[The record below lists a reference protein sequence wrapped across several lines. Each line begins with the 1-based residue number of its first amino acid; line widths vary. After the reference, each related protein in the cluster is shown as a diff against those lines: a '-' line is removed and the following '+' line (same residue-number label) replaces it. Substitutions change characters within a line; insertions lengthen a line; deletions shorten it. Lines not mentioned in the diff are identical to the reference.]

1 MQLVSHVLVEEAART
16 GRTGSTTVHI
26 SQVLDKVDAG
36 DIALPEFQ
44 RGYVWT
50 RDQVRG
56 FFQSLYRGY
65 PIGGFL
71 TWSTRADG
79 VQTRGGDLGRDGTIH
94 LLLDGQ
100 QRVTT
105 LYGVTRGRAPSFFE
119 GNASALTGLHF
130 NLQTEA
136 FEFYAPAKMKD
147 NQVWVDVTALFQSGL
162 ASQLLAV
169 TQLANGDA
177 DLQVAYIE
185 RLNRITQIKDRS
197 VHIDEVTGEDKTID
211 VVVEIFNRVNSGGTK
226 LSKGDL
232 ALAAICAAWP
242 AARPTMNRALQ
253 DWSTAGFG
261 FKLDWLLRNVNAVIT
276 GEAQF
281 SKLADVDVLAF
292 RSGLAETIDAVSYLL
307 NALGGRLGLDHG
319 AVLSGRGALPVMSR
333 LLHHHSGSFPDA
345 MTRDRL
351 FYWYVHSFL
360 WGRHTGAT
368 ETVLNQDLQALDE
381 GGIGQLISVLRRSRG
396 GHLAVGSD
404 DFVGSS
410 MGSRFYP
417 LLYMLTR
424 VYGAQD
430 FVSGVPLRDG
440 MLGRLSSLQVHHI
453 FPKALLYKHDYSRA
467 EVNAVANFCFLTQDT
482 NLKIGAK
489 EPAEYL
495 AEIESRMP
503 GALATQWIPMD
514 RDLWKVSNYPDF
526 LAARRALLA
535 RAANE
540 FLQGLHDGPSPV
552 ALADSRASLTTA
564 SSAAS
569 PDMAETDAADEVP
582 GLRELL
588 SELREADLAAPELD
602 SEVSDPHSGAAIT
615 VAAAFWPQGLWAEG
629 GVPVVLAPDTTE
641 KQQAALEAGDYR
653 IFHSTDALRGYIRNL
668 HAER

>member
-1 MQLVSHVLVEEAART
+1 M
-16 GRTGSTTVHI
+16 HI
-26 SQVLDKVDAG
+26 SQVLDKVEAG

-71 TWSTRADG
+71 TWSTKAEG
-79 VQTRGGDLGRDGTIH
+79 VQTRGGASGRDGTIH

-105 LYGVTRGRAPSFFE
+105 LYGVTRGKAPKFFE

-130 NLQTEA
+130 NLDTES
-136 FEFYAPAKMKD
+136 FGFYAPAKMKD
-147 NQVWVDVTALFQSGL
+147 NPVWVDVTALFQNGL
-162 ASQLLAV
+162 GSQLLAV
-169 TQLANGDA
+169 TELAKGDA
-177 DLQVAYIE
+177 GLQAAYIE

-197 VHIDEVTGEDKTID
+197 VHIDEVTGEGKTID

-226 LSKGDL
+226 LTKGDL
-232 ALAAICAAWP
+232 ALATICAAWP
-242 AARPTMNRALQ
+242 AARPTMNQALD
-253 DWSTAGFG
+253 DWSAAGFS
-261 FKLDWLLRNVNAVIT
+261 FKLDWLLRNVNAVLT

-281 SKLADVDVLAF
+281 SKLADVEVPAF
-292 RSGLAETIDAVSYLL
+292 RTGLAETIDSVSYLL

-333 LLHHHSGSFPDA
+333 LLHHHGGSFPDA

-368 ETVLNQDLQALDE
+368 ETILNQDLQALDD
-381 GGIGQLISVLRRSRG
+381 GGVDQLIGVLRRSRG
-396 GHLAVGSD
+396 GHLAVAAD

-489 EPAEYL
+489 EPVEYL
-495 AEIESRMP
+495 EEIESRMP
-503 GALATQWIPMD
+503 GALATQWIPTD

-526 LAARRALLA
+526 LAARRDLLA

-552 ALADSRASLTTA
+552 ALTDARTSLVAVT
-564 SSAAS
+564 SAAA
-569 PDMAETDAADEVP
+569 PPGTAKTDAADEVP
-582 GLRELL
+582 GLSALL

-602 SEVSDPHSGAAIT
+602 SEVSDPRTGAALT
-615 VAAAFWPQGLWAEG
+615 VAAAFWPQGLRAEG
-629 GVPVVLAPDTTE
+629 GVPVVLAPDTSE
-641 KQQAALEAGDYR
+641 EEQAALEAGDYR

-668 HAER
+668 RAEQ

>member
-1 MQLVSHVLVEEAART
+1 MQ
-16 GRTGSTTVHI
+16 I
-26 SQVLDKVDAG
+26 SQILDKVDAG

-56 FFQSLYRGY
+56 FFQSLYRNY

-71 TWSTRADG
+71 TWSTKAESAD
-79 VQTRGGDLGRDGTIH
+79 TRGGRSDKDGTIH

-105 LYGVTRGRAPSFFE
+105 LYGVTRGRPPRFFE
-119 GNASALTGLHF
+119 GHPATLTGLHF
-130 NLQTEA
+130 NLQTEV

-147 NQVWVDVTALFQSGL
+147 NPVWVDVTALFQGGL
-162 ASQLLAV
+162 GSQLLTA
-169 TQLANGDA
+169 TQLAAGDA
-177 DLQVAYIE
+177 SLQVAYIE

-242 AARPTMNRALQ
+242 EARPTMNDALNT
-253 DWSTAGFG
+253 WSAAGFD
-261 FKLDWLLRNVNAVIT
+261 FKLDWLLRNVNGVLT

-281 SKLADVDVLAF
+281 SKLADVDVSAF
-292 RSGLAETIDAVSYLL
+292 QTGLKDTIDSIGYLL

-319 AVLSGRGALPVMSR
+319 RVLSGRGAFPVMSR
-333 LLHHHSGSFPDA
+333 LLYRHDGSFPDA
-345 MTRDRL
+345 ATRDRL

-368 ETVLNQDLQALDE
+368 ETALNQDLQALDD
-381 GGIGQLISVLRRSRG
+381 GGVDELIETLRRSRG
-396 GHLAVGSD
+396 GRLLVGPD

-430 FVSGVPLRDG
+430 LGSGVPLRDG
-440 MLGRLSSLQVHHI
+440 MLGRLSSLQVHHV
-453 FPKALLYKHDYSRA
+453 FPKARLYEHGYSRA
-467 EVNAVANFCFLTQDT
+467 EVNAVANFCFLTQDA
-482 NLKIGAK
+482 NLRIGARH
-489 EPAEYL
+489 PAEYL
-495 AEIESRMP
+495 EEVEARVP
-503 GALATQWIPMD
+503 GALASQWIPTD
-514 RDLWKVSNYPDF
+514 RELWRIENYQGF
-526 LAARRALLA
+526 LAARRELLA

-540 FLQGLHDGPSPV
+540 FLQALHDGPSPV
-552 ALADSRASLTTA
+552 ELTP
-564 SSAAS
+564 SAAFGTG
-569 PDMAETDAADEVP
+569 PAAVASNEPATEEEVP
-582 GLRELL
+582 GLVALLDEL
-588 SELREADLAAPELD
+588 EAAGLAAPELD
-602 SEVSDPHSGAAIT
+602 SEVSDSRSGAAIT
-615 VAAAFWPQGLWAEG
+615 VAAAYWPHGLQEEL
-629 GVPVVLAPDTTE
+629 GVPVVLAPDTTPE
-641 KQQAALEAGDYR
+641 EQTALEAGDYR
-653 IFHSTDALRGYIRNL
+653 VFHSTDALRRYIAHL
-668 HAER
+668 HS

>member
-1 MQLVSHVLVEEAART
+1 MQ
-16 GRTGSTTVHI
+16 I

-71 TWSTRADG
+71 TWSTKAEC
-79 VQTRGGDLGRDGTIH
+79 VQTRGETSGRDGTIH

-130 NLQTEA
+130 NLQTES

-147 NQVWVDVTALFQSGL
+147 NAAWVDVTALFKGGL
-162 ASQLLAV
+162 ASQLMPA

-177 DLQVAYIE
+177 QLQVAYIE
-185 RLNRITQIKDRS
+185 RLNRITQIRDRS

-242 AARPTMNRALQ
+242 AARPTMNQALA
-253 DWSTAGFG
+253 DWSAAGFG
-261 FKLDWLLRNVNAVIT
+261 FKLDWLLRNVNAVVT

-281 SKLADVDVLAF
+281 SKLADVPVATF
-292 RSGLAETIDAVSYLL
+292 QSGLAQTIDSVAHLL

-319 AVLSGRGALPVMSR
+319 AVLSGRGAFPVMSR
-333 LLHHHSGSFPDA
+333 LLHRHGGSFPDA

-360 WGRHTGAT
+360 WGRHAGAT
-368 ETVLNQDLQALDE
+368 ETVLNQDLQALDDD
-381 GGIGQLISVLRRSRG
+381 GVNQLISVLRRSRG
-396 GHLAVGSD
+396 GHLEVGAD
-404 DFVGSS
+404 DFVGST

-424 VYGAQD
+424 VYGAED
-430 FVSGVPLRDG
+430 FVSGVPLKDG

-453 FPKALLYKHDYSRA
+453 FPKALLHKHNYSRA
-467 EVNAVANFCFLTQDT
+467 EVNAVANFCFLTQDS

-495 AEIESRMP
+495 EEIESRMP
-503 GALATQWIPMD
+503 GALASQWIPMD

-526 LAARRALLA
+526 LAARRDLLA

-540 FLQGLHDGPSPV
+540 FLRGLHDGPSPV
-552 ALADSRASLTTA
+552 ALTDGRPALTTSSSAVAPGMVKADSAT
-564 SSAAS
+564 
-569 PDMAETDAADEVP
+569 DEVP
-582 GLRELL
+582 GLRQLL
-588 SELREADLAAPELD
+588 SEVREADLAEPELD
-602 SEVSDPHSGAAIT
+602 SEVCDPRTGAAVT
-615 VAAAFWPQGLWAEG
+615 VAAAFWPHGLRAEG
-629 GVPVVLAPDTTE
+629 GVPVVLAPDASE
-641 KQQAALEAGDYR
+641 EEQSALEAADYR
-653 IFHSTDALRGYIRNL
+653 IFHSPAALHGYLHNL
-668 HAER
+668 RIEQ

>member
-1 MQLVSHVLVEEAART
+1 M
-16 GRTGSTTVHI
+16 HI

-36 DIALPEFQ
+36 GIALPEFQ

-71 TWSTRADG
+71 TWSTKAEG
-79 VQTRGGDLGRDGTIH
+79 VQTRGGDSGRDGSIH

-130 NLQTEA
+130 NLQTES

-147 NQVWVDVTALFQSGL
+147 NPLWVDVTALFQSGL
-162 ASQLLAV
+162 ASQLIAV

-177 DLQVAYIE
+177 GLQVAYIE

-281 SKLADVDVLAF
+281 SKLADVDVAAF

-307 NALGGRLGLDHG
+307 NSLGGRLGLDHG

-333 LLHHHSGSFPDA
+333 LLRGHGGSFPDA

-381 GGIGQLISVLRRSRG
+381 GGVDQLINVLRRSRG
-396 GHLAVGSD
+396 GHLAVAAD

-424 VYGAQD
+424 VHGAQD

-453 FPKALLYKHDYSRA
+453 FPKALLYKHDYSRG

-495 AEIESRMP
+495 EEIESRMP

-514 RDLWKVSNYPDF
+514 RDLWKVSSYPEF

-535 RAANE
+535 GAANDL
-540 FLQGLHDGPSPV
+540 LQGLHDGPSLV
-552 ALADSRASLTTA
+552 ALAGAGESLTAT
-564 SSAAS
+564 SFAAPS
-569 PDMAETDAADEVP
+569 GISKSDPVDEVP
-582 GLRELL
+582 GLRALL
-588 SELREADLAAPELD
+588 SEVHEADLAEPELD
-602 SEVSDPHSGAAIT
+602 SEVSEPRSGAAIA
-615 VAAAFWPQGLWAEG
+615 VAAAFWPQGLRAEG
-629 GVPVVLAPDTTE
+629 GVPVVLVPDTSE
-641 KQQAALEAGDYR
+641 EEQIALEAAGYR
-653 IFHSTDALRGYIRNL
+653 IFHSTDALRAYVRNQC
-668 HAER
+668 AEQ

>member
-1 MQLVSHVLVEEAART
+1 M
-16 GRTGSTTVHI
+16 HI

>member
-1 MQLVSHVLVEEAART
+1 M
-16 GRTGSTTVHI
+16 HI
-26 SQVLDKVDAG
+26 SQVLDKIDAG

-71 TWSTRADG
+71 TWSTKADG
-79 VQTRGGDLGRDGTIH
+79 AQTRGGDSGRDGTIH

-136 FEFYAPAKMKD
+136 FEFYAPAKMKG
-147 NQVWVDVTALFQSGL
+147 NPIWVDVTALFQSGL
-162 ASQLLAV
+162 ASQLIAV

-197 VHIDEVTGEDKTID
+197 VHIDEVTGDDKTID

-281 SKLADVDVLAF
+281 SKLADVDVPAF
-292 RSGLAETIDAVSYLL
+292 QSGLAETIDSVSYLL
-307 NALGGRLGLDHG
+307 NSLGGRLGLDHG

-333 LLHHHSGSFPDA
+333 LLHHHNGSFPDA

-368 ETVLNQDLQALDE
+368 ETVLNQDLQALDD
-381 GGIGQLISVLRRSRG
+381 GGVDQLISVLRRSRG
-396 GHLAVGSD
+396 GHLQVGSD

-424 VYGAQD
+424 IYGAQD

-453 FPKALLYKHDYSRA
+453 FPKALLYKHDYGRA

-482 NLKIGAK
+482 NLKIAAK
-489 EPAEYL
+489 EPSEYL

-514 RDLWKVSNYPDF
+514 RDLWKLSNYPDF

-552 ALADSRASLTTA
+552 ALADSRASLTTT
-564 SSAAS
+564 SSAAPPS
-569 PDMAETDAADEVP
+569 RTKADAADEIP
-582 GLRELL
+582 GLRALL
-588 SELREADLAAPELD
+588 SELREADLATPELD
-602 SEVSDPHSGAAIT
+602 SEVSDPHTGAAIT

-629 GVPVVLAPDTTE
+629 AVPVVLAPDTSETE
-641 KQQAALEAGDYR
+641 QAALEAGDYR
-653 IFHSTDALRGYIRNL
+653 IFHSTDALRGYIRNVR
-668 HAER
+668 AEQ

>member
-1 MQLVSHVLVEEAART
+1 MR
-16 GRTGSTTVHI
+16 I

-71 TWSTRADG
+71 TWSTKAESAE
-79 VQTRGGDLGRDGTIH
+79 TRGGVSGKDGSIH

-105 LYGVTRGRAPSFFE
+105 LYGVTRGRPPRFFE
-119 GNASALTGLHF
+119 GNTSTLSGLHF

-147 NQVWVDVTALFQSGL
+147 NPVWVDVTALCQGGL
-162 ASQLLAV
+162 GSHLLTV
-169 TQLANGDA
+169 TRLAEGDA
-177 DLQVAYIE
+177 ELQAVYIE
-185 RLNRITQIKDRS
+185 RLNRITQIKDRT
-197 VHIDEVTGEDKTID
+197 VHIEEVTGEDKTID

-242 AARPTMNRALQ
+242 AARPTMNQALNS
-253 DWSTAGFG
+253 WSDAGFE
-261 FKLDWLLRNVNAVIT
+261 FKLDWLLRNVNAVLT

-281 SKLADVDVLAF
+281 SKLADVDVADFKEGL
-292 RSGLAETIDAVSYLL
+292 SGTIDSVSYLL

-319 AVLSGRGALPVMSR
+319 RVLNGRAAFPVMSR
-333 LLHHHSGSFPDA
+333 LLHHHGGRFPDA

-351 FYWYVHSFL
+351 FHWYVHSFL

-368 ETVLNQDLQALDE
+368 ETALNQDLQALDD
-381 GGIGQLISVLRRSRG
+381 GGVDQLIEVLRRWRG
-396 GHLAVGSD
+396 GHLGIRPD
-404 DFVGSS
+404 DFIGSS

-417 LLYMLTR
+417 LLYLLTR

-430 FVSGVPLRDG
+430 FVSGVPLKDG
-440 MLGRLSSLQVHHI
+440 MLGKLSSLQVHHI
-453 FPKALLYKHDYSRA
+453 FPKARLYEHGCSRA

-482 NLKIGAK
+482 NLRIGAK
-489 EPAEYL
+489 KPAEYL
-495 AEIESRMP
+495 EEVEARVP

-514 RDLWKVSNYPDF
+514 RELWRVERYPEF
-526 LAARRALLA
+526 LAARRELLA
-535 RAANE
+535 SAADS
-540 FLQGLHDGPSPV
+540 FLKALHDGPSPV
-552 ALADSRASLTTA
+552 ELATTSELIPSQRAVTV
-564 SSAAS
+564 
-569 PDMAETDAADEVP
+569 ADTEDEEIP

-588 SELREADLAAPELD
+588 SEIADAGLAAPDLD
-602 SEVSDPHSGAAIT
+602 SEVSDPRSGAAIT
-615 VAAAFWPQGLWAEG
+615 IAAAYWPQGLQEEVGA
-629 GVPVVLAPDTTE
+629 PVVLAPDTTAE
-641 KQQAALEAGDYR
+641 EQTALEAGDYR
-653 IFHSTDALRGYIRNL
+653 VFHSTDALRRHIGHLRS
-668 HAER
+668 EQVSVG

>member
-1 MQLVSHVLVEEAART
+1 M
-16 GRTGSTTVHI
+16 TVHI

-71 TWSTRADG
+71 TWSTKAEG
-79 VQTRGGDLGRDGTIH
+79 VQTRGGDSGRDGTIH

-147 NQVWVDVTALFQSGL
+147 NPVWVDVTALFQSGL

-242 AARPTMNRALQ
+242 AARPTMNQALQ
-253 DWSTAGFG
+253 DWSTAGFS

-281 SKLADVDVLAF
+281 SKLADVDVPAF
-292 RSGLAETIDAVSYLL
+292 RSGLAETIDSVSYLL

-333 LLHHHSGSFPDA
+333 LLHHHGGSFPDA

-368 ETVLNQDLQALDE
+368 ETVLNQDLQALDD
-381 GGIGQLISVLRRSRG
+381 GGVDQLISVLRRSRG

-495 AEIESRMP
+495 EEIESRMP

-564 SSAAS
+564 SSAAP
-569 PDMAETDAADEVP
+569 PDTAETDAADEVP
-582 GLRELL
+582 GLRALL

-641 KQQAALEAGDYR
+641 EEQAALEAGDYR

-668 HAER
+668 RAER

>member
-1 MQLVSHVLVEEAART
+1 M
-16 GRTGSTTVHI
+16 HI
-26 SQVLDKVDAG
+26 AQILDKVDAG

-71 TWSTRADG
+71 TWSTKAENAD
-79 VQTRGGDLGRDGTIH
+79 TRGEKLAQDGTIH

-105 LYGVTRGRAPSFFE
+105 LYGVTRGRPPRFFE
-119 GNASALTGLHF
+119 GKADTLTGLHF
-130 NLQTEA
+130 NLHTEA

-147 NQVWVDVTALFQSGL
+147 NPVWVDVTALFQGGL
-162 ASQLLAV
+162 GSQLLAV
-169 TQLANGDA
+169 TQLAAGDA
-177 DLQVAYIE
+177 TLQASYIE

-197 VHIDEVTGEDKTID
+197 VHVDEVTGDDKSID

-242 AARPTMNRALQ
+242 DARPTMNQALSS
-253 DWSTAGFG
+253 WSDAGFD
-261 FKLDWLLRNVNAVIT
+261 FKLDWLLRNVNAVLT

-281 SKLADVDVLAF
+281 SKLADVQVSAF
-292 RSGLAETIDAVSYLL
+292 QTGLAETIDAVAYLL

-319 AVLSGRGALPVMSR
+319 RVLNGRGAFPVMSR
-333 LLHHHSGSFPDA
+333 LLHHHGGTFPDA

-351 FYWYVHSFL
+351 FHWYVHSFL

-368 ETVLNQDLQALDE
+368 ETALNQDLQAVDE
-381 GGIGQLISVLRRSRG
+381 GGVDGLIDVLRRNRG
-396 GHLAVGSD
+396 GHLVVRPD
-404 DFVGSS
+404 DFIGSS

-453 FPKALLYKHDYSRA
+453 FPKARLYEHGYSRA

-482 NLKIGAK
+482 NLRVSAK
-489 EPAEYL
+489 KPVEYL
-495 AEIESRMP
+495 AEIENRMP
-503 GALATQWIPMD
+503 GALSTQWIPMN
-514 RDLWKVSNYPDF
+514 RDLWRIENYPDF
-526 LAARRALLA
+526 LTARRELLA
-535 RAANE
+535 KAANE
-540 FLQGLHDGPSPV
+540 FLQVLHDGPSPMELMPS
-552 ALADSRASLTTA
+552 ATTLIPKQ
-564 SSAAS
+564 STS
-569 PDMAETDAADEVP
+569 PVGSGDPDAETDIP
-582 GLRELL
+582 GFEDLL
-588 SELREADLAAPELD
+588 ATLEEAGLAKPELD
-602 SEVSDPHSGAAIT
+602 SEVSDPHTGAAVV
-615 VAAAFWPQGLWAEG
+615 VAAAYWPQGLQKEVG
-629 GVPVVLAPDTTE
+629 TPVVLAPDITKE
-641 KQQAALEAGDYR
+641 EQAALEAGDYR
-653 IFHSTDALRGYIRNL
+653 LFHSADSLRRFIDNL
-668 HAER
+668 HMEQMAG

>member
-1 MQLVSHVLVEEAART
+1 M
-16 GRTGSTTVHI
+16 HI

-71 TWSTRADG
+71 TWSTKAEG
-79 VQTRGGDLGRDGTIH
+79 VQTRGGGSGRDGSIH

-130 NLQTEA
+130 NLQTES

-147 NQVWVDVTALFQSGL
+147 NPLWVDVTALFQSGL
-162 ASQLLAV
+162 ASQLIAV

-177 DLQVAYIE
+177 GLQVAYIE

-281 SKLADVDVLAF
+281 SKLADVDVAAF

-307 NALGGRLGLDHG
+307 NSLGGRLGLDHG

-333 LLHHHSGSFPDA
+333 LLRGHGGSFPDA

-381 GGIGQLISVLRRSRG
+381 GGVDQLINVLRRSRG
-396 GHLAVGSD
+396 GHLAVAAD

-424 VYGAQD
+424 VHGAQD

-453 FPKALLYKHDYSRA
+453 FPKALLYKHDYSRG

-495 AEIESRMP
+495 EEIESRMP

-514 RDLWKVSNYPDF
+514 RDLWKVSSYPEF

-535 RAANE
+535 GAANDL
-540 FLQGLHDGPSPV
+540 LQGLHDGPSLV
-552 ALADSRASLTTA
+552 ALAGAGESLTAT
-564 SSAAS
+564 SFAAPS
-569 PDMAETDAADEVP
+569 GISKSDPVDEVP
-582 GLRELL
+582 GLRALL
-588 SELREADLAAPELD
+588 SEVHEADLAEPELD
-602 SEVSDPHSGAAIT
+602 SEVSEPRSGAAIT
-615 VAAAFWPQGLWAEG
+615 VAAAFWPQGLRAEG
-629 GVPVVLAPDTTE
+629 GVPVVLVPDTSE
-641 KQQAALEAGDYR
+641 EEQIALEAAGYR
-653 IFHSTDALRGYIRNL
+653 IFHSTDALRAYVRNQC
-668 HAER
+668 AEQ